1 MFRYFDDVSPK
12 IADLNGVGLVE
23 NPAAQRED
31 QEILNPS
38 TPQVPILTPIFE
50 LSLLRLRFCFFIIL
64 WRLLFAVLLQVKE
77 VQIYNCDLE
86 GAQK

>member
-38 TPQVPILTPIFE
+38 TPQVPILTFIFE
-50 LSLLRLRFCFFIIL
+50 LSLFLLRFCFFIIL
-64 WRLLFAVLLQVKE
+64 WLLFAVLLQVKE
-77 VQIYNCDLE
+77 VQIYNCDFE